1 MVAFVNPQARPALPP
16 EAEATATGA
25 ARRFH
30 ASMPDYGPSRLVAT
44 DGLAPE
50 LGLGAIDLKDESARL
65 GLPSFKVLGASWALA
80 RALRLRPGAEHA
92 EDFEQLGEALAGSS
106 LTLTCATDGNHGRAV
121 AALAR
126 RLGLGARIFVPDAVA
141 PARARAIES
150 EGAEVVVLPVGY
162 DEAVRT
168 AAATADERTLVVSDT
183 SWPGYEQ
190 IPRWV
195 LDGYRTIFEE
205 ADEQLAA
212 RGDGAPDL
220 VVVQM
225 GVGAFA
231 AAAVAHYKHADRARP
246 ARILGVE
253 PHDAACV
260 LASLGAGS
268 LRTVPGPHRSSMD
281 GLNCGTPS
289 AVAWPLLRVGLDAVV
304 TVGDD
309 DVHAAMRA
317 LARTGVVAGES
328 GAAGLAGL
336 RAAGASETLRGVLG
350 LGTETRV
357 LLFGTEGATDPD
369 GYRAVVG
376 EAAPA

>member
-1 MVAFVNPQARPALPP
+1 MVAFVNPQARSVLAPVTDA
-16 EAEATATGA
+16 ASAGD

-30 ASMPDYGPSRLVAT
+30 ASIPGYAPSRLVAT

-50 LGLGAIDLKDESARL
+50 LGLAAVDLKDESARL

-80 RALRLRPGAEHA
+80 RALRLRPGVEHA
-92 EDFEQLGEALAGSS
+92 EDFEQLHEALAGSS

-141 PARARAIES
+141 SARARAIES
-150 EGAEVVVLPVGY
+150 EGAEVVVLPVDY
-162 DEAVRT
+162 DEAVRI

-212 RGDGAPDL
+212 RGDGEPDL

-231 AAAVAHYKHADRARP
+231 AAVVAHYKHADRARP

-289 AVAWPLLRVGLDAVV
+289 PVAWPLLRDGLDAVV

-317 LARTGVVAGES
+317 LDRTGVVAGES

-336 RAAGASETLRGVLG
+336 RAAGASETLRTALG
-350 LGTETRV
+350 LGPAARV
-357 LLFGTEGATDPD
+357 LLFGTEGATDPA

-376 EAAPA
+376 ETAPA